1 MARSST
7 KRLIFHLALT
17 LLMMAFIFWQSS
29 LPAEMS
35 RQESGAIVQV
45 LARFLH
51 ASDDTISFFVR
62 KGAHFTEYLILG
74 LCLFCTVRDIGVYNH
89 RSRSAARVG
98 VQAGSPVS
106 KTLQPGDPRTFLLPW
121 AIGALYAVSDEL
133 HQSFVPGRS
142 CELRDMLIDA
152 CGVAAG
158 VAILWF
164 YTKNKRQC

>member
-1 MARSST
+1 MT
-7 KRLIFHLALT
+7 
-17 LLMMAFIFWQSS
+17 AFIFWQSS

-74 LCLFCTVRDIGVYNH
+74 LCLFCTVRDIGVYSH
-89 RSRSAARVG
+89 RSRSAERVG
-98 VQAGSPVS
+98 VQPGSPVS
-106 KTLQPGDPRTFLLPW
+106 EALQAGGPVSEVLQPGSPRTFLLPW